1 MKKLGFIFAAI
12 VAAVM
17 VSCGTGTPKANLKN
31 QLDTLS
37 YAVGMAQTQGLKD
50 YLVTRMGVD
59 TAYMDEFI
67 KGLNDAA
74 KAGDDKKQ
82 AAYNAGLQIGQ
93 QVSQQMLKGLNY
105 DLFGDDSTKTI
116 SQSNFMA
123 GFVTGTL
130 GKDGVLTAIDSLGK
144 NVPLGIDS
152 ISRLAQ
158 DLMQKIKKEHTEE
171 AYGENKKAC
180 EEFMAEIAKKEG
192 IQALDNGVYYE
203 VLTEG
208 KGEIPSDTSRVKVH
222 YEGRLINDT
231 IFDSSYKR
239 NEPTTFRANQVIPG
253 WTNALT
259 HMPVGSK
266 WKVYIPQDQAYG
278 DREAGQIKPFS
289 CLIFTIDLL
298 GIEK

>member
-1 MKKLGFIFAAI
+1 MKKFGIICAAV
-12 VAAVM
+12 VAAM
-17 VSCGTGTPKANLKN
+17 MASCNSTPSANLKSEI
-31 QLDTLS
+31 DTLS
-37 YAVGMAQTQGLKD
+37 YAIGMAQTQGLKD
-50 YLVTRMGVD
+50 YLVQRMNVD
-59 TAYMDEFI
+59 TAYINEFI
-67 KGLNDAA
+67 KGLNDAS

-93 QVSQQMLKGLNY
+93 QVSQQMLKGINY
-105 DLFGDDSTKTI
+105 DLFGEDSTKTI
-116 SQSNFMA
+116 SLSNFMA

-130 GKDGVLTAIDSLGK
+130 GKDGVLTAVDSLGK

-152 ISRLAQ
+152 LSRLAQ
-158 DLMQKIKKEHTEE
+158 NLMQKVKKEHMEE

-180 EEFMAEIAKKEG
+180 EEFMAQIAKKDG
-192 IQALDNGVYYE
+192 IKALDNGVYYE

-208 KGEIPSDTSRVKVH
+208 KGEIPADTSRVKVH
-222 YEGRLINDT
+222 YEGRLINDS

-239 NEPTTFRANQVIPG
+239 EQPTTFRANQVIPG

-278 DREAGQIKPFS
+278 DRETGQIPPFS

-298 GIEK
+298 EIEK